1 MPDNPVT
8 TLELVEE
15 AIYYGS
21 ETKLGLYTT
30 LQVEPESELNATKN
44 WLILVLL
51 GQVKE
56 TDV

>member
-1 MPDNPVT
+1 MPDNAVA

-30 LQVEPESELNATKN
+30 LQVEPESELNATKK
-44 WLILVLL
+44 L
-51 GQVKE
+51 
-56 TDV
+56 TDFSSFRSS

>member
-1 MPDNPVT
+1 MPDNAVA

-44 WLILVLL
+44 DILRSKFWNGSLCR
-51 GQVKE
+51 
-56 TDV
+56 

>member
-1 MPDNPVT
+1 MPDNAVA
-8 TLELVEE
+8 TLEE